1 MKWKR
6 SKKAAIEAKKSENN
20 NNHDKD
26 KKDLTQNNSESNQS
40 TKRVMDENT
49 KLGHDPNMAQ
59 SEDDVMSGDDDLN
72 MDESDLEDDEI
83 DVADEKQQP
92 ISSQLVNP
100 FMDQSNFPPR
110 DMPTDLSMRSSQP
123 GSYIS
128 SVQQSQHLTA
138 HV

>member
-6 SKKAAIEAKKSENN
+6 SKKAAIEAKKTNENN
-20 NNHDKD
+20 NNDKE
-26 KKDLTQNNSESNQS
+26 KKDLTQNNSESNQ
-40 TKRVMDENT
+40 TIKRAMDENT

-59 SEDDVMSGDDDLN
+59 LDDDVMSGDDDLD
-72 MDESDLEDDEI
+72 MDESDLEEDEI

-92 ISSQLVNP
+92 ISSQHVNP
-100 FMDQSNFPPR
+100 FMDQSNFPNR
-110 DMPTDLSMRSSQP
+110 DMPTDLSMRSQT
-123 GSYIS
+123 GSFIS